1 MEITANTV
9 AIVTGGASG
18 LGAATVKALASQ
30 GAKVSIFDMNR
41 HLGEEISYTNQA
53 DYYDVDVSNAQAVAK
68 AVNSVESKFQ
78 RLNVLV
84 NCAGIGP
91 PAKTV
96 SRGEPHEAA
105 LFAKVIEVN
114 LIGSFHCASNAAAAM
129 LRSDTCTDDGERG
142 VIINTASVAAYE
154 GQIGQVAYAA
164 SKGGIVGMTLP
175 MARDLSEHGVRVC
188 TIAPGLFLTP
198 LLESLPADA
207 KTSLGQQVPFPAR
220 LGDPT
225 EFAKMVCHIID
236 NEMLNGEIIRLDGA
250 IRMSPR

>member
-68 AVNSVESKFQ
+68 AVNSVESKFK

-164 SKGGIVGMTLP
+164 SKGGVAAMTLP
-175 MARDLSEHGVRVC
+175 IARDLAREHIRC
-188 TIAPGLFLTP
+188 CCIAPGLFLTP
-198 LLESLPADA
+198 MFEGLGEEVCESLA
-207 KTSLGQQVPFPAR
+207 KDVVFPKR
-220 LGDPT
+220 LGDPS
-225 EFAKMVCHIID
+225 EFAEYASQIVQNNYI
-236 NEMLNGEIIRLDGA
+236 NGSVMRLDGG
-250 IRMSPR
+250 IRLA